1 MCSVVHRIYS
11 YERSGNNP
19 ELREK
24 TGDTATAVTKYQKNV
39 AENQYGSA
47 FAIGVVEGP
56 WENHCSGIRRA
67 DMRLHGVKWKECEF

>member
-11 YERSGNNP
+11 YERAGNNP

-56 WENHCSGIRRA
+56 
-67 DMRLHGVKWKECEF
+67 

>member
-1 MCSVVHRIYS
+1 MKIQCETKLLFRHYFLLMCSVVHRIYS

-56 WENHCSGIRRA
+56 
-67 DMRLHGVKWKECEF
+67 

>member
-56 WENHCSGIRRA
+56 
-67 DMRLHGVKWKECEF
+67 